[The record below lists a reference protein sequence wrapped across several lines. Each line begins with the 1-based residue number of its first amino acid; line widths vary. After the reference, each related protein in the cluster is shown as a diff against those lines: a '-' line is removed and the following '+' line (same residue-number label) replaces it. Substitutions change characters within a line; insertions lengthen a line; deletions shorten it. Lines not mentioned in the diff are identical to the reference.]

1 MIGGELLLA
10 AVIAWESTVKLLVLL
25 FLLSLLLVD
34 VDMAVFVLVVDA
46 LVMDMRK
53 LGKSDG
59 QLQRGNRSCLQCD
72 CPRMG
77 WKTALACNAIALGW
91 LLVVVDV
98 VVVVVWSLFLS
109 GGGGGWCFMVA
120 VGAWS
125 SLVVDGIVDA
135 L

>member
-1 MIGGELLLA
+1 MGVRGRGIC
-10 AVIAWESTVKLLVLL
+10 AVVDVV
-25 FLLSLLLVD
+25 LVD

-77 WKTALACNAIALGW
+77 WKAAFACIAIALGW
-91 LLVVVDV
+91 AGNPLLLVMRLP
-98 VVVVVWSLFLS
+98 S
-109 GGGGGWCFMVA
+109 
-120 VGAWS
+120 
-125 SLVVDGIVDA
+125 DG
-135 L
+135 LENRSCL